1 MDTPHY
7 VMMKIENGIFDF
19 LTEVNRSEIR
29 ILKYL
34 LEHMHCG
41 NVCYDRQIDIAD
53 TLDLDRPYTSRCMTH
68 LRNLEIF
75 KKYRHGVMINPEYF
89 FAGSLED
96 KPKLH
101 AMYNKLG
108 KQEESIDAE
117 DY

>member
-1 MDTPHY
+1 VDNTDPVNPVVSSTDT
-7 VMMKIENGIFDF
+7 V
-19 LTEVNRSEIR
+19 
-29 ILKYL
+29 
-34 LEHMHCG
+34 
-41 NVCYDRQIDIAD
+41 YDDTALAGRVSQNELDIAD

-101 AMYNKLG
+101 AIYNKLG
-108 KQEESIDAE
+108 KQEEEITNVEA
-117 DY
+117 Y

>member
-1 MDTPHY
+1 
-7 VMMKIENGIFDF
+7 
-19 LTEVNRSEIR
+19 
-29 ILKYL
+29 
-34 LEHMHCG
+34 
-41 NVCYDRQIDIAD
+41 
-53 TLDLDRPYTSRCMTH
+53 MTH